1 MFNLK
6 EILLIAI
13 GIEEGGIEFYEEAQK
28 IAPKDLKDVFKFLE
42 KEEMKHKAF
51 FEELLKN
58 VDEKTEININEGD
71 YEQYAKSI
79 GQLAI
84 FKKSELQSKVEK
96 LKSIEEALQ
105 LAIEKEIQS
114 IEYYKFLIKTQ
125 PERTKPTLNEI
136 IKEEEQHAATLKNIL
151 AKIKR

>member
-1 MFNLK
+1 MFSLK
-6 EILLIAI
+6 EILNIAI
-13 GIEEGGIEFYEEAQK
+13 GIEEGGIEFYQEAQK
-28 IAPKDLKDVFKFLE
+28 ISPKDLKDVFKFLE

-58 VDEKTEININEGD
+58 VDEKTEININEEE

-79 GQLAI
+79 GQHAI
-84 FKKSELQSKVEK
+84 FKKFELQSKVEK

-125 PERTKPTLNEI
+125 PERTKATLNEI

-151 AKIKR
+151 EKIKR